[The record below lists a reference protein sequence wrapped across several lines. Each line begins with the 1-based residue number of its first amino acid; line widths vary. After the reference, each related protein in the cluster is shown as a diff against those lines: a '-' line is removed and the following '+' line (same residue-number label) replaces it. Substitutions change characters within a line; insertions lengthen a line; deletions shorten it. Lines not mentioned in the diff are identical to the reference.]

1 MTLPQCNAAWHVVYL
16 RLIQYIVWSLFHC
29 TNIPRRLKA
38 LDKKPQI
45 FCCWFYL
52 LCGAIYCTWKKL
64 AANCLVMVPQGTG
77 SLTFSTLKVKA
88 WLWCHCARVPKCL
101 VCLRKKVTMPQGTC
115 SCINVVH
122 PRWMLQSVW
131 CWCHC
136 ARVDILCTWGTSHLL
151 LGNWIGRWKVYFM
164 QKPQIAWIWCH
175 KFFRSTFHSTVL
187 HCTCVL

>member
-1 MTLPQCNAAWHVVYL
+1 MVTLPQCNAAWHVVYL

-29 TNIPRRLKA
+29 TNIPRHLKA

-115 SCINVVH
+115 SYKCSAPEMNAAERLVLMSLCMCRHFVYLRYKPFVV
-122 PRWMLQSVW
+122 
-131 CWCHC
+131 
-136 ARVDILCTWGTSHLL
+136 G
-151 LGNWIGRWKVYFM
+151 
-164 QKPQIAWIWCH
+164 
-175 KFFRSTFHSTVL
+175 
-187 HCTCVL
+187 